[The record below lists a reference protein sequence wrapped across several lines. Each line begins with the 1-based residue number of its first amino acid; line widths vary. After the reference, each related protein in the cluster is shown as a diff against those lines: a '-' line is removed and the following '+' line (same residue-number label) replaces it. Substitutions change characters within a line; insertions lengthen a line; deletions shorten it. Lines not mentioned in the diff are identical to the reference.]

1 LDKQFGK
8 LRHYSVSLSNKTI
21 IYKGMLISAALANF
35 YEDLGNE
42 DYLT

>member
-1 LDKQFGK
+1 LNKKFGK
-8 LRHYSVSLSNKTI
+8 LKHYSVSLSSRTI